1 MTTKFDLIFNKS
13 QKGEKQFTPYANI
26 CIKTSMRDGK
36 GNMIIS
42 PNLTASEIDS
52 YIDHL
57 IAELNEIRKTAK
69 KKFSQK

>member
-52 YIDHL
+52 Y
-57 IAELNEIRKTAK
+57 
-69 KKFSQK
+69 FVY